1 MPDSFGSRLRQRRE
15 ERQIDLIAIS
25 ERTKIKVALL
35 EGLETDDV
43 SAWPSGIF
51 RRAYIRAYAQMVGLD
66 PDETLR
72 EFSKVHPDPG
82 DAVVTTAAAAAA
94 AEEQYAKTL
103 PTLRLRTIVDSAFAS
118 LSRRHAAVGTNAAHT
133 PAVHA
138 PDEAVVADPVASS
151 GVPTSDTGTATR
163 DDEAATDT
171 IAAEAHAADD
181 SSLERLARLCT
192 ELGRVA
198 DQDELQKLLEECAGA
213 LHASGLIVWIWDDR
227 FDALRPGLVHGY
239 SDKVL
244 AHVPAVGR
252 DADNATA
259 ESFRTQ
265 APCEV
270 APSTHGS
277 GALVMPMLAVEGCTG
292 ALAIE
297 LQQGVGVTPS
307 LRAIAMTLAAALTQV
322 VGRSRS
328 AVHEPRERL
337 PNQFR
342 RPAPR

>member
-1 MPDSFGSRLRQRRE
+1 MPESFGSRLRQRRE

-66 PDETLR
+66 PDEILR

-82 DAVVTTAAAAAA
+82 DAIVTTAAAAAA

-133 PAVHA
+133 PAVA

-151 GVPTSDTGTATR
+151 GDPTSDAGTATR
-163 DDEAATDT
+163 DDQATDT
-171 IAAEAHAADD
+171 TAAEVRAADEA
-181 SSLERLARLCT
+181 SLERLARLCT

-213 LHASGLIVWIWDDR
+213 LNASGLIVWLWDDR
-227 FDALRPGLVHGY
+227 YDALRPGLVHGY

-244 AHVPAVGR
+244 AHLPAVGR

-265 APCEV
+265 APCEL

-292 ALAIE
+292 VLAIE
-297 LQQGVGVTPS
+297 LQQGIGVTPS
-307 LRAIAMTLAAALTQV
+307 RRATAMTLAAALTQV
-322 VGRSRS
+322 IGRSR
-328 AVHEPRERL
+328 AVAHEPRERL
-337 PNQFR
+337 SNQFR